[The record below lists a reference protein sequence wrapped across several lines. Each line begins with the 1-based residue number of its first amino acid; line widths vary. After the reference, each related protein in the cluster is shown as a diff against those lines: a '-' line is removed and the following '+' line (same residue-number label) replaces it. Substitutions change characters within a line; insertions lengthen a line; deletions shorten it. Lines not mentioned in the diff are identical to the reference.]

1 MDRCNEQGFIQVKYR
16 DKEMIASN
24 NPPLKADGKPK
35 NYMQFMK
42 ELWDEM
48 GYAGLNISKQN
59 LRNQAAYVEK
69 SLGDVSE
76 DIRNIVSRRGIEE
89 QESDE
94 TDSGRENQFISGS
107 EILNSQYEEPTQLDL
122 HTSTNIS
129 SQEANELIDL
139 ASPLYDLIVAV
150 PGDFSSRL
158 IDTRTK
164 EQPTRAD
171 IQNINDACG
180 RLLRSKTTGSPHND
194 PFSHLWAIDCILYAV
209 VAAFL
214 VNKGW
219 KKERSGNSR
228 VTEKDKDVL
237 EKQVKEI
244 RRKLAIAKAEL
255 DRIKKNGR
263 ITRERVKEP
272 NGAVERMQGHIGRG
286 ISELHGKRKVKVKE
300 VEESVCTEKKE

>member
-1 MDRCNEQGFIQVKYR
+1 MAELHKLREAEMDRRNEQGFIQVKYR

-48 GYAGLNISKQN
+48 GYAGLNISNQN

-107 EILNSQYEEPTQLDL
+107 EI
-122 HTSTNIS
+122 
-129 SQEANELIDL
+129 
-139 ASPLYDLIVAV
+139 
-150 PGDFSSRL
+150 DFSSCL

-164 EQPTRAD
+164 EQPMRAD

-180 RLLRSKTTGSPHND
+180 RLLRSKTTGRPHND

-244 RRKLAIAKAEL
+244 RRKLVIAKAEL

-263 ITRERVKEP
+263 MTRERLKEP

>member
-1 MDRCNEQGFIQVKYR
+1 MKYK
-16 DKEMIASN
+16 DKEMTESN
-24 NPPLKADGKPK
+24 NPPLKADGKSK
-35 NYMQFMK
+35 GYMQFME

-59 LRNQAAYVEK
+59 LGKQAAYVEK

-76 DIRNIVSRRGIEE
+76 DIRNIVGRRGIEE

-107 EILNSQYEEPTQLDL
+107 EITNSQCEQPTQLDM
-122 HTSTNIS
+122 HTSTNNS

-150 PGDFSSRL
+150 PRDFSNCL

-180 RLLRSKTTGSPHND
+180 RLLRSKTTGSPQNY
-194 PFSHLWAIDCILYAV
+194 PFNHLWAIDCILYAV

-244 RRKLAIAKAEL
+244 RRKLSIAKAEL

-272 NGAVERMQGHIGRG
+272 KGAVERMQGRG
-286 ISELHGKRKVKVKE
+286 ISELHGKK
-300 VEESVCTEKKE
+300 SQG